1 MAATILQPKISSPVE
16 EIQPCQEDNY
26 KASRFCELRKTVN
39 LELNHKEEPVTLE
52 NTKKTVL
59 DVVAILKEV
68 HLLVEDEINSPVLNI
83 FTCFECNDGDNNNNS
98 NPCSIEVKE
107 ILFNTEFNRSQLE
120 QLKAR
125 PPFSCLDKDCIPNAI
140 AVICEGNITH
150 VFALLHIKIYS
161 LIIAYALI
169 VSKSQFEVQR
179 ETEIGESGWL
189 TLVFTVT

>member
-1 MAATILQPKISSPVE
+1 MAATILQ
-16 EIQPCQEDNY
+16 
-26 KASRFCELRKTVN
+26 
-39 LELNHKEEPVTLE
+39 
-52 NTKKTVL
+52 VL

-68 HLLVEDEINSPVLNI
+68 TSDCKRFVEVTPLYEEDRHHLLVEDEINSPVLNI